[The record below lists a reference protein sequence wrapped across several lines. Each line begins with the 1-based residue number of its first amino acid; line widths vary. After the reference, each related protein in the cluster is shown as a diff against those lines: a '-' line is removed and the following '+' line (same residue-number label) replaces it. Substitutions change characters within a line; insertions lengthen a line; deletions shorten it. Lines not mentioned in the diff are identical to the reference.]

1 MKLQEL
7 LVRAQAGQVDSLELI
22 SLEGGTYVLEAVTGS
37 HRVSV
42 KDANGVVLHLRSVE
56 HARDLLQG
64 IPLLPFHLVHAEVHD
79 EMCGMPPATK
89 EPLRVP
95 ISMRSAW

>member
-22 SLEGGTYVLEAVTGS
+22 SLEGGTYVLEAVTGG
-37 HRVSV
+37 HPVSV

-56 HARDLLQG
+56 HARDLQLKKGFQLMFAQG
-64 IPLLPFHLVHAEVHD
+64 ADAP
-79 EMCGMPPATK
+79 K
-89 EPLRVP
+89 
-95 ISMRSAW
+95 